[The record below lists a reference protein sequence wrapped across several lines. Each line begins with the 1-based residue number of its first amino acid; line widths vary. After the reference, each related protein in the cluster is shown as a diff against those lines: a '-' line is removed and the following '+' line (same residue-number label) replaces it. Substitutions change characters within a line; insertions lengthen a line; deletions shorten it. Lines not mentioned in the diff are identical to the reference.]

1 MRPLDGL
8 VLKPDAL
15 PMIRPWSKVSTKPLG
30 DYRIFTVRS
39 DEKISPRTGER
50 HDFYII
56 DCVDWV
62 NVLAVTPQQEL
73 VMVEQYRHGSNTIE
87 LEIPGGI
94 MDKSETSPVETAV
107 GELSEETGYAGQNAR
122 RLADVFANPA
132 IMSNTCHTVL
142 IENCSLQHA
151 VEWDSGEDMLT
162 RLVPVDNVQALVTA
176 GRIKH
181 PLVIVALYHFDLW
194 RRGRK

>member
-1 MRPLDGL
+1 
-8 VLKPDAL
+8 
-15 PMIRPWSKVSTKPLG
+15 MIRPWTKVGSKPLG

-39 DEKISPRTGER
+39 DEKISPRTGQR

-73 VMVEQYRHGSNTIE
+73 VMVEQFRHGSNTVE

-94 MDKSETSPVETAV
+94 MDKSESSPVETAV
-107 GELSEETGYAGQNAR
+107 RELREETGYAGQNAR

-142 IENCSLQHA
+142 IENCSLQHD

-162 RLVPVDNVQALVTA
+162 RLVPVDEVPALVTA

-181 PLVIVALYHFDLW
+181 PLVVVALYHFDRW
-194 RRGRK
+194 RRRKNG